1 MKNRSLILGLLGILL
16 FSCVAA
22 NATDRQFLVLV
33 SVPIK
38 NEFTDRVKSFVT
50 REFRELPDI
59 RLIDKSSHEKGQYYI
74 SIVAVPLKL
83 ESAVTVGVAVSYVF
97 QEDDSIAHG
106 VLTGA
111 PDDLKDLCEALVLN
125 FDITF
130 VEPNRRK

>member
-16 FSCVAA
+16 LACGVAHA
-22 NATDRQFLVLV
+22 SDRQFLVLV

-59 RLIDKSSHEKGQYYI
+59 KLVDKSSHENGQYLI
-74 SIVAVPLKL
+74 SIVAVPLEL
-83 ESAVTVGVAVSYVF
+83 EGAGTIGVAVSYVF
-97 QEDDSIAHG
+97 QDGDSIAHG

-111 PDDLKDLCEALVLN
+111 LDDLKGLCEALVTN
-125 FDITF
+125 FYIAF
-130 VEPNRRK
+130 VGPNRGN